1 MEYWAVEPLIVLVAS
16 TSLIVTVVETFRLTM
31 TIDRLARGFE
41 GDAAIIDG
49 GACGGASAR
58 A

>member
-1 MEYWAVEPLIVLVAS
+1 MEYWAVEPLIVFVAS

-31 TIDRLARGFE
+31 TIDRLARGLE
-41 GDAAIIDG
+41 GDAVIVDG
-49 GACGGASAR
+49 GAFEGASAR